1 MSLGFGNYAI
11 NQRQLNRC
19 VGVRYE
25 KLKKLVTVL
34 TDLNCLG
41 ILSLHLA
48 RHCLPLCETED
59 GRQIWWSNFKP
70 FFDALAP
77 LTDEETRIANTLLDP
92 QERERLFDKFVHGSC
107 APRRTVVDTYN
118 NSAMVNDATP
128 QDRQR
133 GWLEQWSQDFRF
145 GFRTLWRG
153 PVYTFVSVLT
163 LALGIGATT
172 AIFSVVYGVLLR
184 PLPYHDPEQI
194 VRVWEVS
201 SKGRQMQFADPNF
214 DDMRAQARSLK
225 GMAQMRSAEVA
236 VSIADA
242 PHSVRVANVSED
254 FFSVMGVQPVLGRV
268 FAPEERQL
276 GAAQTALVSHSYW
289 QRHLHEARDLQSLKF
304 TISKNPTV
312 IVGVLPPGFN
322 FPDGSQVWLPR
333 ELNSRLPSR
342 TAHNWQVVAR
352 LRDGASI
359 EQARA
364 DVSSIAK
371 GISQQHR
378 LDEKHMADATV
389 VALKDALTVDVKPAL
404 LVLLGVAGLLLLV
417 ACANVMNLSLAQAAA
432 RGGELAVRVA
442 LGASRLRLVR
452 QFLAEALLL
461 CLVGGVLGV
470 IAAFFGVRALLALAP
485 PTIPRLDEVSVNL
498 PVLGFALGLSFL
510 VAAGLGVLTAL
521 RATAGEMR
529 SALSESGKRQGTGAH
544 SRRIGRV
551 IVTVQVAIT
560 LTLLTGAG
568 LLGRS
573 MLRVLS
579 VDPGFQTEHIATL
592 DLKLSDLQ
600 ARTET
605 QRVQFLEQL
614 ISRLEALPG
623 VQAVGGTNVLPL
635 KAPASPD
642 GTFAI
647 INPQQLTAAQ
657 RDLIDR
663 SAKISVTN
671 PDPAFIHDLTKF
683 LEELFRNQV
692 QTGNADYVVASEGYF
707 AALEI
712 PLLNG
717 RLFNDGDG
725 PDAPHVA
732 VIAESLARQ
741 KWPNQD
747 PIGQTIEFGNMD
759 GDLRLITIVGVVGEV
774 RKHSLEAPARPTV
787 YVNYRQRP
795 RTASQFDIV
804 LRSHSDPAALFA
816 SVRGVLSQ
824 LDPTVPPRLNSLTQV
839 FSDSL
844 NTRRF
849 NLLLVSVFALAA
861 LLLAMAGV
869 FGVLAYS
876 VAQRT
881 KEIGVRIALGATP
894 RTILRM
900 VLGQALVTVAIGI
913 AIGLLGSFLLTR
925 TMRSLLFEVS
935 PNDPATLAGIA
946 LLMMIVGMLASY
958 MPARRATRVDP
969 MVALRE
975 E

>member
-1 MSLGFGNYAI
+1 M
-11 NQRQLNRC
+11 
-19 VGVRYE
+19 
-25 KLKKLVTVL
+25 
-34 TDLNCLG
+34 
-41 ILSLHLA
+41 
-48 RHCLPLCETED
+48 
-59 GRQIWWSNFKP
+59 
-70 FFDALAP
+70 
-77 LTDEETRIANTLLDP
+77 TR
-92 QERERLFDKFVHGSC
+92 
-107 APRRTVVDTYN
+107 
-118 NSAMVNDATP
+118 
-128 QDRQR
+128 
-133 GWLEQWSQDFRF
+133 LEPWTQDFRF
-145 GFRTLWRG
+145 GFRTLRKSST
-153 PVYTFVSVLT
+153 YTFVSVLT

-184 PLPYHDPEQI
+184 PLPYYKPEQI

-214 DDMRAQARSLK
+214 DDLRAQSHSLQ
-225 GMAQMRSAEVA
+225 GMAELRSAEVP
-236 VSIADA
+236 VSLGDA
-242 PHSVRVANVSED
+242 PHSVRVAYVSQD
-254 FFSVMGVQPVLGRV
+254 FFSVMGVQPVVGRLLT
-268 FAPEERQL
+268 PEERQF
-276 GAAQTALVSHSYW
+276 GAAPTALVSHSYW
-289 QRHLHEARDLQSLKF
+289 QRQLHETRDLQSLKF
-304 TISKNPTV
+304 TVSKEPTL

-322 FPDGSQVWLPR
+322 FPDDSQVWIPR
-333 ELNSRLPSR
+333 ELSARLPSR
-342 TAHNWQVVAR
+342 TAHNWQVIAR
-352 LRDGASI
+352 LREGTSI

-364 DVSSIAK
+364 DLSAIAK
-371 GISQQHR
+371 GISQQYG
-378 LDEKHMADATV
+378 LGEKHMADATV
-389 VALKDALTVDVKPAL
+389 GALKDALTVDVKPAL

-417 ACANVMNLSLAQAAA
+417 ACANVMNVSLAQAAA

-452 QFLAEALLL
+452 QFLAETLLL
-461 CLVGGVLGV
+461 CLAGGLLGV
-470 IAAFFGVRALLALAP
+470 IAAYFGVRTLLALAP
-485 PTIPRLDEVSVNL
+485 PSIPRLDEVSVNFV
-498 PVLGFALGLSFL
+498 VLAFALGLSFL
-510 VAAGLGVLTAL
+510 VAGGLGVLTAL
-521 RATAGEMR
+521 RATSRDMR
-529 SALSESGKRQGTGAH
+529 GALSESGRRQGTAAH
-544 SRRIGRV
+544 SRRIGRL

-579 VDPGFQTEHIATL
+579 VDPGFETDHIATL

-600 ARTET
+600 ARTES

-614 ISRLEALPG
+614 ISGLQELPG

-635 KAPASPD
+635 KSPDSPD

-647 INPQQLTAAQ
+647 VNPQQLSATQ
-657 RDLIDR
+657 RELIDR
-663 SAKISVTN
+663 SAKISATN
-671 PDPAFIHDLTKF
+671 PDPAFIRDLNTF
-683 LEELFRNQV
+683 FDEMFRNQA

-707 AALEI
+707 QALGI
-712 PLLNG
+712 PLLKG
-717 RLFNDGDG
+717 RLFNAGDG

-732 VIAESLARQ
+732 VITESVVRQ

-759 GDLRLITIVGVVGEV
+759 GDLRLLTIVGVVGEV
-774 RKHSLEAPARPTV
+774 RKHSLETAPRPTV

-804 LRSHSDPAALFA
+804 LRSNSEPGALFG
-816 SVRGVLSQ
+816 SIRGILGR
-824 LDPTVPPRLNSLTQV
+824 LDPTVPPRLNSFTQV

-844 NTRRF
+844 NSRRF

-869 FGVLAYS
+869 FGVLANS

-881 KEIGVRIALGATP
+881 KEIGVRVALGATP
-894 RTILRM
+894 GTILKM
-900 VLGQALVTVAIGI
+900 VLGQGLLTVTIGI

-946 LLMMIVGMLASY
+946 LLVLMVAMVASF

-969 MVALRE
+969 MIALRE